1 MFENNNELFSLY
13 LNGEF
18 QGYVNSD
25 DYHQIAAAIRVFG
38 MQGDLIITSF
48 IDTMV
53 ISTIGIFL
61 DYCLPEIRQ
70 PLMQELVPM
79 QQSPETPELVLF
91 GKIQFYAQDYE
102 TIEEFAEFLLERVK
116 DTPNYPDG
124 LIQGVIYGVVIPVGM
139 ESTKESTK
147 ESIIEDLNE
156 QLTISN

>member
-18 QGYVNSD
+18 QGYLNSE
-25 DYHQIAAAIRVFG
+25 DYRQIAAAIRVYG
-38 MQGDLIITSF
+38 MKGDLIITSF
-48 IDTMV
+48 MDTMV

-61 DYCLPEIRQ
+61 DYCLLEIRQ

-79 QQSPETPELVLF
+79 QQSSETPELVLL
-91 GKIQFYAQDYE
+91 GNIQFYAQDDE

-139 ESTKESTK
+139 ESTKES
-147 ESIIEDLNE
+147 IIEDLNE

>member
-18 QGYVNSD
+18 QGYLNSED
-25 DYHQIAAAIRVFG
+25 NRQIAAAIRAYG
-38 MQGDLIITSF
+38 MNGDLIITSF
-48 IDTMV
+48 MDTMV

-79 QQSPETPELVLF
+79 QQSPETPELVLL
-91 GKIQFYAQDYE
+91 GNIQFYAQDDE
-102 TIEEFAEFLLERVK
+102 TIKEFAEFLLERVK

-139 ESTKESTK
+139 ESTKES
-147 ESIIEDLNE
+147 IIEDLNE